1 MMSYALAIYAAV
13 LFVVLTPGVLLRL
26 PPKGSLLTQAAV
38 HGLVFALVFCLTSSY
53 VSRLTAS
60 MSGFEDM
67 AGKACTKDGD
77 CMDATMMCKNMKC
90 ASKVPAM

>member
-53 VSRLTAS
+53 VSRLT
-60 MSGFEDM
+60 SGFEDM
-67 AGKACTKDGD
+67 AGKACMTDAE
-77 CMDATMMCKNMKC
+77 CMNATMMCKNRMC
-90 ASKVPAM
+90 TSKAPDM